1 MKYTEDEDTKDEFL
15 HKQRELRNTQEQ
27 EQIGHKDRH
36 SLQKLSEMTKRGL
49 SAHAITDQSQNENW
63 QK

>member
-1 MKYTEDEDTKDEFL
+1 MKNTEDEDTKDEFL

-49 SAHAITDQSQNENW
+49 SAHAITGQSQNENW

>member
-1 MKYTEDEDTKDEFL
+1 MKNTEDENTKNEFL

-49 SAHAITDQSQNENW
+49 LAHAITDQSPNEN
-63 QK
+63 